1 MDQFSS
7 IISNKLLG
15 NKDQDAVMEITMTGP
30 VLKFLEKTKISITGA
45 DISPSINN
53 NPVKLNIVHNIN
65 KGDLLSFGKLK
76 YGIRSYLSVLGGFLT
91 KEVMG
96 SKSMY
101 PNITKSFRIAN
112 GDFLKIKTLNKIN
125 IDPEITQINYLE
137 HFKTNKIKVFKG
149 PEFDEL
155 SETQKN
161 NIFKNNFTI
170 SNNNNRMAF
179 QLNEPF
185 VNQLKPII
193 TSLVMQGTVQ
203 LTPSG
208 KLIILMRD
216 NQTCGGY
223 PRVLQLNESAINKL
237 SQKYMNNEI
246 KFELIEN

>member
-1 MDQFSS
+1 
-7 IISNKLLG
+7 
-15 NKDQDAVMEITMTGP
+15 MTGP

-161 NIFKNNFTI
+161 NIFKNNFWQI
-170 SNNNNRMAF
+170 MESN
-179 QLNEPF
+179 
-185 VNQLKPII
+185 K
-193 TSLVMQGTVQ
+193 
-203 LTPSG
+203 
-208 KLIILMRD
+208 
-216 NQTCGGY
+216 
-223 PRVLQLNESAINKL
+223 
-237 SQKYMNNEI
+237 
-246 KFELIEN
+246 KFEKKFV